1 MKTKLVPPGRIL
13 ARTAIL
19 LFIVSLCAIALGV
32 VTHHFVS
39 ESPWLLVGAVVG
51 AAAVCTLAFWE
62 LCRLYLL
69 RPMGVRM
76 DAAEEILERAGLM
89 QEAMRPALSMLAEG
103 LIRQDAILEEVSAEL
118 VARRGNDDSSDYA
131 SPKGGLSPRSRRLM
145 ATLKDL
151 RRDAASRA
159 QIAST
164 LMAANETIGL
174 RHSELHRAIRAL
186 RRIMRGASRD
196 AVHAVGADEAL
207 IAGEA
212 DEPATMGDLAGTI
225 FDGYPE
231 SGVPG
236 DEPGK
241 APGGGHT
248 WPVDPVKPLMPDFK
262 LPRHQGRGRFGPN

>member
-1 MKTKLVPPGRIL
+1 
-13 ARTAIL
+13 
-19 LFIVSLCAIALGV
+19 
-32 VTHHFVS
+32 
-39 ESPWLLVGAVVG
+39 
-51 AAAVCTLAFWE
+51 
-62 LCRLYLL
+62 
-69 RPMGVRM
+69 
-76 DAAEEILERAGLM
+76 
-89 QEAMRPALSMLAEG
+89 
-103 LIRQDAILEEVSAEL
+103 
-118 VARRGNDDSSDYA
+118 
-131 SPKGGLSPRSRRLM
+131 M

-164 LMAANETIGL
+164 LMAANESIGL

-196 AVHAVGADEAL
+196 AVHAVGADETL
-207 IAGEA
+207 VAGDA
-212 DEPATMGDLAGTI
+212 DEATSFDGLAGMT
-225 FDGYPE
+225 FEGYPE

-241 APGGGHT
+241 APGSGHT